1 MTSVATSRSTW
12 FVKFSIAICLGAFV
26 AETLWV
32 VLDAPRFAPW
42 ADFKVFYA
50 AGRIVAEGHGHELY
64 SRDRM
69 AATLQ
74 KTIPGIIKYF
84 FNPPVFVLPFVALS
98 FLPLMRAYW
107 IWSLLSLAA
116 LFAGLAVMV
125 RLSRLRGEHAW
136 LLATAALACEP
147 TFRNLHHGNIS
158 AFVLLLAALFFRDLV
173 EGRERRAGVWLAL
186 LMVKPELFLLS
197 GVVLAA
203 KKRWDALRT
212 YLACGLALL
221 LISLAIVGIE
231 GFSQYMDLNLTA
243 VRGYNPAESE
253 LKIREMPN
261 WRGLS
266 VRILGGGILA
276 DGLALGLACL
286 SLVAL
291 GLVWRD
297 SWEPSRGRFRLQW
310 ALTVLITLQVTPHVH
325 PQSLI
330 LVGLAAALAL
340 GHARE
345 ENLVAGLERF
355 PRLALMAV
363 ALSWLPVLD
372 PIWGVTALQAA
383 LIAITGLLLYRLLA
397 RPAGGA
403 QRVPA

>member
-1 MTSVATSRSTW
+1 VTSVTTSRSTW
-12 FVKFSIAICLGAFV
+12 FVKFSIAICLGAFA

-32 VLDAPRFAPW
+32 ASGAQRFAPW

-50 AGRIVAEGHGHELY
+50 AGRIVAEGHSHELY
-64 SRDRM
+64 SMDRM

-74 KTIPGIIKYF
+74 KTTPGIIKYF
-84 FNPPVFVLPFVALS
+84 FNPPVFVLPFVPLS
-98 FLPLMRAYW
+98 FLPLMRAYG

-125 RLSRLRGEHAW
+125 RLSRLEGERAW
-136 LLATAALACEP
+136 LLAAACLAFEP
-147 TFRNLHHGNIS
+147 TYHNLRHGNIS
-158 AFVLLLAALFFRDLV
+158 AFVLLLAALFFRDLL

-197 GVVLAA
+197 GIVLAA
-203 KKRWDALRT
+203 KKRWDALRN
-212 YLACGLALL
+212 YLACGLVLL
-221 LISLAIVGIE
+221 LLSLAIVGIE
-231 GFSQYMDLNLTA
+231 GFGQYVDLNLAA
-243 VRGYNPAESE
+243 VRGYNPVEAA

-291 GLVWRD
+291 GLVWRG
-297 SWEPSRGRFRLQW
+297 SWEARRGRFRWQW
-310 ALTVLITLQVTPHVH
+310 ALTVLITLLVTPHVH

-330 LVGLAAALAL
+330 LVGPAAALAL

-363 ALSWLPVLD
+363 AVSWLPVLD
-372 PIWGVTALQAA
+372 PTWGVAALQAA
-383 LIAITGLLLYRLLA
+383 LIAITGLLLHRLLA